1 MRGFGGLRAGLCAG
15 ARVAVCRG
23 TFADFGPR
31 GTDRTVRGG
40 GTDPNDRVG
49 LLAIGKAYH
58 SDMAAR
64 RVSKAKRS
72 RRAAEARKAGSRKT
86 SKRVARA
93 KRKTSARKKPA
104 RKTNARKTSA
114 RKTSARKASARK
126 TGSRRTTTRKPAHT
140 TARKAGGLVV
150 PAAAAVD
157 SFGDEPERD
166 DMLDEMEDI
175 PVDIDDL
182 GGEEPFTDDEE
193 DFNS

>member
-23 TFADFGPR
+23 TFADSGPR

-40 GTDPNDRVG
+40 GTDPNDRFG
-49 LLAIGKAYH
+49 FLAIGKAYH

-72 RRAAEARKAGSRKT
+72 RRTAGARKAGSRKT

-104 RKTNARKTSA
+104 RKTSARKTSA
-114 RKTSARKASARK
+114 RKT
-126 TGSRRTTTRKPAHT
+126 GSRRKTTRKPALT
-140 TARKAGGLVV
+140 TARKTGGLVV

-166 DMLDEMEDI
+166 DILDEMEDI